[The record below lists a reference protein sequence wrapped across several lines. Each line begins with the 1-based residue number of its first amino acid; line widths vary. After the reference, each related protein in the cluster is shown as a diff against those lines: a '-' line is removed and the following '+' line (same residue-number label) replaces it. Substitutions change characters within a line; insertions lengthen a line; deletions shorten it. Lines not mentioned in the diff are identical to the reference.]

1 MPYCVGLSGGIA
13 AGKSLLCRHLSSGDI
28 EIVDADVIARDL
40 VMPGQ
45 PALLEIEAQLGKQFI
60 TADGTL
66 DRSALRAHVFS
77 DSAAKFRLEAI
88 LHPRIQTELRQRC
101 ESAKAAVSIAAI
113 PLLSPQLRASL
124 YHWLDRVV
132 IIEAPWHVQRQ
143 RILERDG
150 CSAATAEAMLAA
162 QLSSS
167 QRLPMAQDVLI
178 NDGDTANLQRWAT
191 RLQGL
196 YRQLAND
203 L

>member
-13 AGKSLLCRHLSSGDI
+13 AGKSLLCRHLSSDDI
-28 EIVDADVIARDL
+28 VIVDADVIARDL

-45 PALLEIEAQLGKQFI
+45 PALLEIGAQLGKQFI
-60 TADGTL
+60 TAEGTL

-77 DSAAKFRLEAI
+77 DSAAKLRLEAI
-88 LHPRIQTELRQRC
+88 LHPRIQTELRHRC
-101 ESAKAAVSIAAI
+101 ESAKATVSIAAI
-113 PLLSPQLRASL
+113 PLLSPQLRAST

-132 IIEAPWHVQRQ
+132 IIEAPWQVQRQ

-150 CSAATAEAMLAA
+150 CSAATAGAMLAA

-178 NDGDTANLQRWAT
+178 NDGDPGNVQHWAHQLQMRYRNLAQK
-191 RLQGL
+191 L
-196 YRQLAND
+196 
-203 L
+203 

>member
-13 AGKSLLCRHLSSGDI
+13 AGKSLLCRHLSSDDI

-45 PALLEIEAQLGKQFI
+45 PALLEIGALLGKQFI
-60 TADGTL
+60 TAEGTL

-77 DSAAKFRLEAI
+77 DSAAKLRLEAI

-101 ESAKAAVSIAAI
+101 ESAKAAVSVAAI
-113 PLLSPQLRASL
+113 PLLSPQLRASI

-132 IIEAPWHVQRQ
+132 IIEAPWYVQRQ

-150 CSAATAEAMLAA
+150 CSAATAEAMLSA

-178 NDGDTANLQRWAT
+178 NDGNPENVQHWAHQLQMRYRNLAQK
-191 RLQGL
+191 L
-196 YRQLAND
+196 
-203 L
+203 